1 MVRFLVA
8 TDNEHTSTVLCDY
21 LKDRVT
27 DEDIVYAVNSLTGGN
42 SDALPGEDEVE
53 IVRKGE
59 EAIDLIETRLDGLTT
74 VEPHQLIRGNDPAK
88 DIRLFADKHDV
99 DELVVGIR
107 QRSTSERLVFGS
119 TAQTILRTTSR
130 PVVAIPLKLKE

>member
-8 TDNEHTSTVLCDY
+8 TDDEYTSTVLCDY

-27 DEDIVYAVNSLTGGN
+27 DEDIVYAINSLTGEN
-42 SDALPGEDEVE
+42 IDALPGEDEAE
-53 IVRKGE
+53 IVRNGQ

-74 VEPHQLIRGNDPAK
+74 VELHQLIRGNDPAK
-88 DIRLFADKHDV
+88 DIRLFADKHNV
-99 DELVVGIR
+99 DELVIGIR

-119 TAQTILRTTSR
+119 TAQTVLRTASR